1 MERFDDPLPRII
13 SRMFKVM
20 RSAGGVG
27 LAAVQVGLDMRM
39 FVASPTGEDDD
50 RRVYVNPR
58 IVETDGKAE
67 LEEGCLSVPGL
78 RCKIKRAK
86 KVTIEAFDPTG
97 QPIRETGE
105 DLLARIF
112 QHEIDHLDGVLIA
125 DRMGTVAELTNR
137 RLLRELEEKY
147 VQKEKG

>member
-125 DRMGTVAELTNR
+125 DCMGTVAELTNR